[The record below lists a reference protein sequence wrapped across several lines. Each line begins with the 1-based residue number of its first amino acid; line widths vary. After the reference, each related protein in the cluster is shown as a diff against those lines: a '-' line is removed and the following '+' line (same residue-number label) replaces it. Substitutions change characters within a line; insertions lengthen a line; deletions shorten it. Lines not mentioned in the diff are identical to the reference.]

1 MSFTLRQ
8 LSYFVAAAEHGSV
21 AGAARELHI
30 SQPSVSAAVAK
41 LEDLFEVQLFH
52 RHHAQGVVLTP
63 AGNQILARVRSL
75 LAHARDLE
83 HDVAGLATEVRGE
96 ITVGCF
102 SSFAP
107 FFMPSLVVDFAAA
120 YPSAGIALREG
131 DDEALLAGLQSGLFE
146 AVIMYEPAARND
158 VESVLL
164 GEFAPYALLP
174 AGHSLAKKRRVS
186 LHELCRE
193 PMVLLDVTPSRDY
206 FVSLFTG
213 VGLQPQVRYYS
224 PSFEMVRGL
233 VAKGLGV
240 SVLVTRPH
248 VDRSYDGEKLACRPL
263 TESAPPGR
271 IVLARLPQ
279 SHPTR
284 LAQAFGEFCRTRF
297 AAYANGQDED
307 GCISKGATTEFE
319 SCLKK
324 QVNRFAHRGS

>member
-8 LSYFVAAAEHGSV
+8 LGYFVAAAEHGSV

-30 SQPSVSAAVAK
+30 SQPSMSAAVAK
-41 LEDLFEVQLFH
+41 LEGLFGVQLFH
-52 RHHAQGVVLTP
+52 RHHGQGVVLTP
-63 AGNQILARVRSL
+63 AGNQVLARARGL
-75 LAHARDLE
+75 LAHAQDFE

-96 ITVGCF
+96 IAVGCF

-107 FFMPSLVVDFAAA
+107 FFMPSLVVAFAEA
-120 YPSAGIALREG
+120 YPSAGITLREG
-131 DDEALLAGLQSGLFE
+131 DDETMLAGLRSGLFE
-146 AVIMYEPAARND
+146 ALIMYEPAARDD

-193 PMVLLDVTPSRDY
+193 PMILLDVTPSRDY

-248 VDRSYDGEKLACRPL
+248 GDRSYDGEKLACRPL
-263 TESAPPGR
+263 TESVPPGR

-279 SHPTR
+279 SHPTK

-297 AAYANGQDED
+297 AAYANDRDED
-307 GCISKGATTEFE
+307 SCISPEQWDDACPAGRCNN
-319 SCLKK
+319 S
-324 QVNRFAHRGS
+324 SP

>member
-8 LSYFVAAAEHGSV
+8 LRYFVAAAEHGSV

-30 SQPSVSAAVAK
+30 SQPSVSAAIAK
-41 LEDLFEVQLFH
+41 LELLFDVQLFH
-52 RHHAQGVVLTP
+52 RHHAQGVALTP
-63 AGNQILARVRSL
+63 GGSRVLARARSL
-75 LAHARDLE
+75 LVHARDLE
-83 HDVAGLATEVRGE
+83 RDVAALVTEVRGD
-96 ITVGCF
+96 IAVGCF

-107 FFMPSLVVDFAAA
+107 FFMPSLVADFAEA
-120 YPSAGIALREG
+120 YPSASIALREG
-131 DDEALLAGLQSGLFE
+131 DDEVLLAGLRSGLFE
-146 AVIMYEPAARND
+146 AIIIYELAAQDD

-174 AGHSLAKKRRVS
+174 ASHPLARKGRVS

-213 VGLQPQVRYYS
+213 VGLRPQVRYHS

-233 VAKGLGV
+233 VAKGVGV

-248 VDRSYDGEKLACRPL
+248 VDRSYDGERLACRPL
-263 TESAPPGR
+263 TESVPPGR

-279 SHPTR
+279 SHPTG
-284 LAQAFGEFCRTRF
+284 LAKAFGEFCRTRF
-297 AAYANGQDED
+297 AAYASYQAAGGDRHERHD
-307 GCISKGATTEFE
+307 
-319 SCLKK
+319 
-324 QVNRFAHRGS
+324 V

>member
-8 LSYFVAAAEHGSV
+8 LGYFVAAAEHGSV

-30 SQPSVSAAVAK
+30 SQPSISAAVAK
-41 LEDLFEVQLFH
+41 LEELFGVQLFH
-52 RHHAQGVVLTP
+52 RRHGQGVALTP
-63 AGNQILARVRSL
+63 AGNQVLARARGL
-75 LAHARDLE
+75 LAHAQDFE

-96 ITVGCF
+96 IAVGCF

-107 FFMPSLVVDFAAA
+107 FFMPSLVAAFAKA
-120 YPSAGIALREG
+120 YPSAVITLREG
-131 DDEALLAGLQSGLFE
+131 DDETMLAGLQSGFFE
-146 AVIMYEPAARND
+146 ALIMYEQAARDD

-193 PMVLLDVTPSRDY
+193 PMILLDMTPTRDY
-206 FVSLFTG
+206 IVSLFTG
-213 VGLQPQVRYYS
+213 IGLQPQIRYYS
-224 PSFEMVRGL
+224 PSFEMIRGL

-248 VDRSYDGEKLACRPL
+248 GDRSYEGEKLACRPL
-263 TESAPPGR
+263 IESVPPGR

-279 SHPTR
+279 SHPTK
-284 LAQAFGEFCRTRF
+284 LAQAFGEFCQTRF
-297 AAYANGQDED
+297 AAYANGRDQGVFTQMD
-307 GCISKGATTEFE
+307 
-319 SCLKK
+319 
-324 QVNRFAHRGS
+324 